1 MMAER
6 ELLIEGRAKAT
17 IKIKMLIV
25 TITQPVKNC
34 IDDVS
39 YLVYV
44 IRIFA
49 ENWN

>member
-17 IKIKMLIV
+17 INIKMLIV
-25 TITQPVKNC
+25 TITQPIKYKKC
-34 IDDVS
+34 LFYIF
-39 YLVYV
+39 
-44 IRIFA
+44 FA